1 MLSTLGN
8 VCGKWKVIC
17 SNHILTF
24 AIKTLFVIIW
34 FYVLYNKMW
43 LGLESDCFGE
53 CERLLLKK
61 IGNNN
66 MKKYTVE
73 NNKLRAV

>member
-1 MLSTLGN
+1 
-8 VCGKWKVIC
+8 
-17 SNHILTF
+17 
-24 AIKTLFVIIW
+24 
-34 FYVLYNKMW
+34 MW